1 MLSRTADCLYWMA
14 RYTERA
20 ENTARMLDVNHQTS
34 LLPQP
39 AEFLEQSWKKL
50 LTISKLEEA
59 FLSKYDVIN
68 RENVL
73 DFMIYE
79 TSNPSSIVSCLF
91 AARENARV
99 IRGKITSEVW
109 ETQNTTWLELQRIL
123 EARNQADPSRLLEW
137 VKHRCHLFRGVMHGT
152 MLKNEAFY
160 FMNVGTLLERADNTA
175 RILETKYEDQ
185 ASLKVLRTDK
195 KGKVVDGETIEI
207 IDGADGNFF
216 DFYHWAALLRSVSAF
231 EIYRQIYSDQVT
243 PKQVAE
249 LLIFNKQMPRSLVS
263 CVNELIPLIS
273 EVKNQQ
279 SKEIERLLGKLKAN
293 LDYSDIDEVFSQGLE
308 EFIEE
313 FLERI
318 NHIADEFSNAYLIP
332 LAVA

>member
-14 RYTERA
+14 RYTERS

-39 AEFLEQSWKKL
+39 SEFLEQSWKKL
-50 LTISKLEEA
+50 LTISKLEES
-59 FLSKYDVIN
+59 FLQKYDAVT

-99 IRGKITSEVW
+99 IRGRITSEAW

-185 ASLKVLRTDK
+185 ATLKVLRTDK
-195 KGKVVDGETIEI
+195 KVDA
-207 IDGADGNFF
+207 DGADGDFF

-279 SKEIERLLGKLKAN
+279 SKEIERLLGKLKAS

>member
-50 LTISKLEEA
+50 LTISKLEES
-59 FLSKYDVIN
+59 FLQKYDVVT

-99 IRGKITSEVW
+99 IRGKITSEAW

-123 EARNQADPSRLLEW
+123 EARHQADPSRLLDW

-175 RILETKYEDQ
+175 RILETKYEGQ
-185 ASLKVLRTDK
+185 SALKVLHSDK
-195 KGKVVDGETIEI
+195 QGNEVSAELVEV
-207 IDGADGNFF
+207 IDGADGDFF

-243 PKQVAE
+243 PKQVAQ
-249 LLIFNKQMPRSLVS
+249 LLIFNKQMPRSLVC
-263 CVNELIPLIS
+263 CVNELIPLIA
-273 EVKNQQ
+273 EMKNQQ
-279 SKEIERLLGKLKAN
+279 SKEIERLLGKLKAS

>member
-1 MLSRTADCLYWMA
+1 
-14 RYTERA
+14 
-20 ENTARMLDVNHQTS
+20 V
-34 LLPQP
+34 
-39 AEFLEQSWKKL
+39 
-50 LTISKLEEA
+50 
-59 FLSKYDVIN
+59 N

-79 TSNPSSIVSCLF
+79 TSNPSSIVSCLY

-123 EARNQADPSRLLEW
+123 EARHQADPSRLLEW

-160 FMNVGTLLERADNTA
+160 FINVGTLLERADNTA

-185 ASLKVLRTDK
+185 AALKVLRSDNSSE
-195 KGKVVDGETIEI
+195 DGTHGE
-207 IDGADGNFF
+207 FF

-231 EIYRQIYSDQVT
+231 EIYRQIYSDQVS
-243 PKQVAE
+243 PKQVAQ
-249 LLIFNKQMPRSLVS
+249 LLIFNKQMPRSLVC

-279 SKEIERLLGKLKAN
+279 SKEIERLLGKLKAS

-308 EFIEE
+308 EFIEA

-318 NHIADEFSNAYLIP
+318 NHIADEFSSAYLIP

>member
-59 FLSKYDVIN
+59 FLAKYDVVN

-123 EARNQADPSRLLEW
+123 EARHQADPSRLLEW
-137 VKHRCHLFRGVMHGT
+137 VKHRCHLFRGVLYGT

-160 FMNVGTLLERADNTA
+160 FISVGTLLERADNTA

-185 ASLKVLRTDK
+185 DSLKVLSTNTSGDE
-195 KGKVVDGETIEI
+195 GT
-207 IDGADGNFF
+207 DGNFF

-249 LLIFNKQMPRSLVS
+249 LLIFNRQMPRSLVS

-279 SKEIERLLGKLKAN
+279 SKEIERLLGKLKASM
-293 LDYSDIDEVFSQGLE
+293 DFSDIDEVFEQGLE
-308 EFIEE
+308 EFIEA

-318 NHIADEFSNAYLIP
+318 NHVADEFSNAYLIP

>member
-1 MLSRTADCLYWMA
+1 MA

-39 AEFLEQSWKKL
+39 AQFLEQSWKKL
-50 LTISKLEEA
+50 LTISKLEES
-59 FLSKYDVIN
+59 FLNKYDVIN

-79 TSNPSSIVSCLF
+79 TGNPCSIVSCLF

-99 IRGKITSEVW
+99 IRGRITSEVW
-109 ETQNTTWLELQRIL
+109 ETQNTTWLELQKIL
-123 EARNQADPSRLLEW
+123 ESRHQADPSRLLEW
-137 VKHRCHLFRGVMHGT
+137 VKYRCHLFRGVMHGT

-160 FMNVGTLLERADNTA
+160 FIRVGTLLERADNTA
-175 RILETKYEDQ
+175 RILENKYEDQ
-185 ASLKVLRTDK
+185 EAIQVLEDT
-195 KGKVVDGETIEI
+195 
-207 IDGADGNFF
+207 ADHNFF
-216 DFYHWAALLRSVSAF
+216 DFYHWASLLRSVSAF

-243 PKQVAE
+243 PKQVAQ
-249 LLIFNKQMPRSLVS
+249 LLIFNKQMPRSLV
-263 CVNELIPLIS
+263 CCINELIPLIS

-279 SKEIERLLGKLKAN
+279 SKEIDRLLGKLKAS
-293 LDYSDIDEVFSQGLE
+293 LDYSDIDEVFEQGLE
-308 EFIEE
+308 EFIKV

-318 NHIADEFSNAYLIP
+318 NHIANEFSSAYLIP
-332 LAVA
+332 LAAI

>member
-1 MLSRTADCLYWMA
+1 MA

-50 LTISKLEEA
+50 LTISKLEGA
-59 FLSKYDVIN
+59 FYKQYAVIN

-91 AARENARV
+91 GARENARV
-99 IRGKITSEVW
+99 IRGRITSEVW

-123 EARNQADPSRLLEW
+123 EARHQADPSRLLEW

-160 FMNVGTLLERADNTA
+160 FINIGTLLERADNTA
-175 RILETKYEDQ
+175 RILQTKYEDQ
-185 ASLKVLRTDK
+185 ATLKALHIDK
-195 KGKVVDGETIEI
+195 KITSNQTGILEPKEEDNN
-207 IDGADGNFF
+207 NFF

-243 PKQVAE
+243 PKKVAQ
-249 LLIFNKQMPRSLVS
+249 LLIFNKQMPRSLV
-263 CVNELIPLIS
+263 CCINELIQLVS
-273 EVKNQQ
+273 EIKNQQ

-293 LDYSDIDEVFSQGLE
+293 LDYSDIDEVFTQGLE

>member
-39 AEFLEQSWKKL
+39 AQFFEQSWKKL
-50 LTISKLEEA
+50 LTISKLEES
-59 FLSKYDVIN
+59 FLSKHDVIN

-79 TSNPSSIVSCLF
+79 TSNPSSIVSCLY

-99 IRGKITSEVW
+99 IRGRITSEVW

-123 EARNQADPSRLLEW
+123 EARHQTDPSRLLEW

-160 FMNVGTLLERADNTA
+160 FIRVGTLLERADNTA
-175 RILETKYEDQ
+175 RILENKYEDQ
-185 ASLKVLRTDK
+185 AAIQALEND
-195 KGKVVDGETIEI
+195 
-207 IDGADGNFF
+207 ADNNFF
-216 DFYHWAALLRSVSAF
+216 DFYHWASLLRSVSAF

-243 PKQVAE
+243 PKQVAQ
-249 LLIFNKQMPRSLVS
+249 LLIFNKQMPRSLV
-263 CVNELIPLIS
+263 CCINELIPLIS
-273 EVKNQQ
+273 EVKNQK
-279 SKEIERLLGKLKAN
+279 SKEIERLLGKLKAS
-293 LDYSDIDEVFSQGLE
+293 LDYSDIDEVFEQGLE
-308 EFIEE
+308 EFIET

-318 NHIADEFSNAYLIP
+318 NHIADEFSSAYLVP
-332 LAVA
+332 LATV

>member
-50 LTISKLEEA
+50 LTISKLEGA
-59 FLSKYDVIN
+59 FLSRYDVIN

-109 ETQNTTWLELQRIL
+109 ETQNTTWLELQRII

-137 VKHRCHLFRGVMHGT
+137 VKHRCHLFRGVMYGT

-160 FMNVGTLLERADNTA
+160 FISIGTLLERADNTA
-175 RILETKYEDQ
+175 RILESKYEVQD
-185 ASLKVLRTDK
+185 SLKNLGSKK
-195 KGKVVDGETIEI
+195 KGEEGTDGE
-207 IDGADGNFF
+207 FF

-243 PKQVAE
+243 PKQVAQ
-249 LLIFNKQMPRSLVS
+249 LLIFNKQMPRSLV
-263 CVNELIPLIS
+263 CCINELIPLIS
-273 EVKNQQ
+273 EVKNQK
-279 SKEIERLLGKLKAN
+279 SKEIERLLGKLKAS
-293 LDYSDIDEVFSQGLE
+293 LDYSDIDEVFEQGLE
-308 EFIEE
+308 EFIEA
-313 FLERI
+313 FLERV

>member
-39 AEFLEQSWKKL
+39 AQFLEQSWKKL
-50 LTISKLEEA
+50 LTISKLEES
-59 FLSKYDVIN
+59 FLIKHDVIN

-91 AARENARV
+91 SARENARV
-99 IRGKITSEVW
+99 IRGRITSEVW
-109 ETQNTTWLELQRIL
+109 ETQNTTWLELQQIL
-123 EARNQADPSRLLEW
+123 EARNQTDPSRLLEW

-160 FMNVGTLLERADNTA
+160 FIRVGTVLERADNTA
-175 RILETKYEDQ
+175 RILENKYEDQ
-185 ASLKVLRTDK
+185 AAIQALENDTDN
-195 KGKVVDGETIEI
+195 
-207 IDGADGNFF
+207 NFF
-216 DFYHWAALLRSVSAF
+216 DFYHWASLLRSVSAF

-243 PKQVAE
+243 PKQVAQ
-249 LLIFNKQMPRSLVS
+249 LLIFNKQMPRSLV
-263 CVNELIPLIS
+263 CCINELIPLIS

-279 SKEIERLLGKLKAN
+279 SKEIERLLGKLKAS
-293 LDYSDIDEVFSQGLE
+293 LDYSDIDEVFEQGLE
-308 EFIEE
+308 EFIET

-318 NHIADEFSNAYLIP
+318 NHIADEFSSAYLIP
-332 LAVA
+332 LATI

>member
-59 FLSKYDVIN
+59 FLSKYDVVN
-68 RENVL
+68 RENAL

-79 TSNPSSIVSCLF
+79 TSNPSSIVSCLY

-123 EARNQADPSRLLEW
+123 EARHQADPSRLLEW
-137 VKHRCHLFRGVMHGT
+137 VKHRCHLFRGVLYGT

-160 FMNVGTLLERADNTA
+160 FISVGTLLERADNTA
-175 RILETKYEDQ
+175 RILQTKYEDQ
-185 ASLKVLRTDK
+185 AALKVLNPN
-195 KGKVVDGETIEI
+195 KGSNEGSGV
-207 IDGADGNFF
+207 NFF

-243 PKQVAE
+243 PKQVAQ

-279 SKEIERLLGKLKAN
+279 SKEIERLLGKLKAS
-293 LDYSDIDEVFSQGLE
+293 LDYSDIDEVFEQGLE
-308 EFIEE
+308 EFIEA

-318 NHIADEFSNAYLIP
+318 NYIADEFSNAYLIP

>member
-39 AEFLEQSWKKL
+39 AQFLEQSWKKL
-50 LTISKLEEA
+50 LTISKLEES
-59 FLSKYDVIN
+59 FQSKYDVIN

-79 TSNPSSIVSCLF
+79 TGNHSSIVSCLF

-99 IRGKITSEVW
+99 IRGRITSEVW
-109 ETQNTTWLELQRIL
+109 ETQNTTWLELQQIL
-123 EARNQADPSRLLEW
+123 ESRHQSDPSRLLEW
-137 VKHRCHLFRGVMHGT
+137 VKHRCHLFRGVLHGT

-160 FMNVGTLLERADNTA
+160 FIRVGTLLERADNTA
-175 RILETKYEDQ
+175 RILENKYEDQ
-185 ASLKVLRTDK
+185 EAIQVLEDS
-195 KGKVVDGETIEI
+195 
-207 IDGADGNFF
+207 ADHNFF
-216 DFYHWAALLRSVSAF
+216 DFYHWASLLRSVSAF

-243 PKQVAE
+243 PKQVAQ
-249 LLIFNKQMPRSLVS
+249 LLIFNKQMPRSLV
-263 CVNELIPLIS
+263 CCINELIPLIS

-279 SKEIERLLGKLKAN
+279 SKDIERLLGKLKAS
-293 LDYSDIDEVFSQGLE
+293 LDYSDIDEVFEQGLE
-308 EFIEE
+308 EFIET

-318 NHIADEFSNAYLIP
+318 NHIANEFSSAYLVP
-332 LAVA
+332 LAAI

>member
-50 LTISKLEEA
+50 LTISKLEKL
-59 FLSKYDVIN
+59 FLEKYDVVT

-99 IRGKITSEVW
+99 IRGKITSEAW

-123 EARNQADPSRLLEW
+123 EARNQTDPSRLLEW

-185 ASLKVLRTDK
+185 AALKVLRKDK
-195 KGKVVDGETIEI
+195 EGKLVDET
-207 IDGADGNFF
+207 DGNFF

-243 PKQVAE
+243 PKQVAQ
-249 LLIFNKQMPRSLVS
+249 LLIFNKQMPRSLVC
-263 CVNELIPLIS
+263 CVNELIPLIA
-273 EVKNQQ
+273 EMKNQQ
-279 SKEIERLLGKLKAN
+279 SKEIERLLGKLKAS

>member
-1 MLSRTADCLYWMA
+1 
-14 RYTERA
+14 
-20 ENTARMLDVNHQTS
+20 
-34 LLPQP
+34 
-39 AEFLEQSWKKL
+39 
-50 LTISKLEEA
+50 
-59 FLSKYDVIN
+59 
-68 RENVL
+68 
-73 DFMIYE
+73 
-79 TSNPSSIVSCLF
+79 
-91 AARENARV
+91 V

-160 FMNVGTLLERADNTA
+160 FMSVGTLLERADNTA

-185 ASLKVLRTDK
+185 ASLKALRTENKTDDEA
-195 KGKVVDGETIEI
+195 GVD
-207 IDGADGNFF
+207 FF

-243 PKQVAE
+243 PKQVAQ
-249 LLIFNKQMPRSLVS
+249 LLIFNKQMPRSLVC

-273 EVKNQQ
+273 EMKNQQ
-279 SKEIERLLGKLKAN
+279 SKEIERLLGKLKAS

-308 EFIEE
+308 EFIEQ

>member
-1 MLSRTADCLYWMA
+1 MSF
-14 RYTERA
+14 RA
-20 ENTARMLDVNHQTS
+20 E
-34 LLPQP
+34 
-39 AEFLEQSWKKL
+39 LEKVAHYF
-50 LTISKLEEA
+50 KLEEA
-59 FLSKYDVIN
+59 FLRKYDVIN

-79 TSNPSSIVSCLF
+79 TSNPSSIVSCLYV
-91 AARENARV
+91 AREDARV

-123 EARNQADPSRLLEW
+123 EARHQADPSCLLEW
-137 VKHRCHLFRGVMHGT
+137 VKHRCRLFRGVLYGT

-160 FMNVGTLLERADNTA
+160 FISIGTLLERADNTA

-185 ASLKVLRTDK
+185 ATLKGLGANKLPD
-195 KGKVVDGETIEI
+195 DGTGGE
-207 IDGADGNFF
+207 FF

-249 LLIFNKQMPRSLVS
+249 LLIFNKQMPRSLVC

-279 SKEIERLLGKLKAN
+279 SKEIERLLGKLKASM
-293 LDYSDIDEVFSQGLE
+293 DYSDIDEVFEQGLE
-308 EFIEE
+308 EYIET

-318 NHIADEFSNAYLIP
+318 NHIADEFGNAYLIP

>member
-50 LTISKLEEA
+50 LTISKLEKL
-59 FLSKYDVIN
+59 FLEKYDVVT

-99 IRGKITSEVW
+99 IRGKITSEAW

-123 EARNQADPSRLLEW
+123 EARNQTDPSRLLEW

-175 RILETKYEDQ
+175 RILETKYEGQ
-185 ASLKVLRTDK
+185 AALKVLRKDK
-195 KGKVVDGETIEI
+195 EGKLVDET
-207 IDGADGNFF
+207 DGNFF

-243 PKQVAE
+243 PKQVAQ
-249 LLIFNKQMPRSLVS
+249 LLIFNKQMPRSLVC
-263 CVNELIPLIS
+263 CVNELIPLIA
-273 EVKNQQ
+273 EMKNQQ
-279 SKEIERLLGKLKAN
+279 SKEIERLLGKLKAS

-308 EFIEE
+308 EFIKE

-318 NHIADEFSNAYLIP
+318 NYIADEFSNAYLIP

>member
-39 AEFLEQSWKKL
+39 AQFLEQSWKKL
-50 LTISKLEEA
+50 LTISKLEES

-79 TSNPSSIVSCLF
+79 TGNPSSIVSCLF

-99 IRGKITSEVW
+99 IRGRITSEVW
-109 ETQNTTWLELQRIL
+109 ETQNTTWLELQQIL
-123 EARNQADPSRLLEW
+123 ESRHQADPSRLLEW
-137 VKHRCHLFRGVMHGT
+137 VKHRCHLFRGVLHGT

-160 FMNVGTLLERADNTA
+160 FIRVGTLLERADNTA
-175 RILETKYEDQ
+175 RILENKYEEQ
-185 ASLKVLRTDK
+185 
-195 KGKVVDGETIEI
+195 ETIQALE
-207 IDGADGNFF
+207 DSADHNFF
-216 DFYHWAALLRSVSAF
+216 DFYHWASLLRSVSAF

-243 PKQVAE
+243 PKQVAQ
-249 LLIFNKQMPRSLVS
+249 LLIFNKQMPRSLV
-263 CVNELIPLIS
+263 CCINELIPLIS

-279 SKEIERLLGKLKAN
+279 SKDIERLLGKLKAS
-293 LDYSDIDEVFSQGLE
+293 LDYSDIDEVFEQGLE
-308 EFIEE
+308 EFIET

-318 NHIADEFSNAYLIP
+318 NHVANEFSSAYLIP
-332 LAVA
+332 LAAI

>member
-50 LTISKLEEA
+50 LTISKLEES
-59 FLSKYDVIN
+59 FLNKYDVIT

-99 IRGKITSEVW
+99 IRGKITSEAW

-123 EARNQADPSRLLEW
+123 EARNQTDPSRLLEW

-185 ASLKVLRTDK
+185 AALRVLRKDHE
-195 KGKVVDGETIEI
+195 GKLV
-207 IDGADGNFF
+207 DGADGNFF

-243 PKQVAE
+243 PKQVAQ
-249 LLIFNKQMPRSLVS
+249 LLIFNKQMPRSLVC
-263 CVNELIPLIS
+263 CVNELIPLIA
-273 EVKNQQ
+273 EMKNQQ
-279 SKEIERLLGKLKAN
+279 SKEIERLLGKLKAS

>member
-39 AEFLEQSWKKL
+39 AQFLEQSWKKL
-50 LTISKLEEA
+50 LTISKLEES
-59 FLSKYDVIN
+59 FLSQYDVIN

-79 TSNPSSIVSCLF
+79 TGNPSSIVSCLF

-99 IRGKITSEVW
+99 IRGRITSEVW
-109 ETQNTTWLELQRIL
+109 ETQNTTWLELQQIL
-123 EARNQADPSRLLEW
+123 ESRHQADPSRLLEW

-160 FMNVGTLLERADNTA
+160 FIRVGTLLERADNTA
-175 RILETKYEDQ
+175 RILENKYEDQ
-185 ASLKVLRTDK
+185 EAIQVLEDS
-195 KGKVVDGETIEI
+195 
-207 IDGADGNFF
+207 ADHNFF
-216 DFYHWAALLRSVSAF
+216 DFYHWASLLRSVSAF

-243 PKQVAE
+243 PKQVAQ
-249 LLIFNKQMPRSLVS
+249 LLIFNKQMPRSLV
-263 CVNELIPLIS
+263 CCINELIPLIS

-279 SKEIERLLGKLKAN
+279 SKDIERLLGKLKAS
-293 LDYSDIDEVFSQGLE
+293 LDYSDIDEVFEQGLE
-308 EFIEE
+308 EFIET

-318 NHIADEFSNAYLIP
+318 NHIANEFSSAYLIP
-332 LAVA
+332 LAAI

>member
-50 LTISKLEEA
+50 LTISKLENA

-123 EARNQADPSRLLEW
+123 QTRHQSDPSRLLEW

-152 MLKNEAFY
+152 MLKNESFY
-160 FMNVGTLLERADNTA
+160 FINVGTLLERADNTA
-175 RILETKYEDQ
+175 RILQTKYEDQ
-185 ASLKVLRTDK
+185 TTLTATDHPQTS
-195 KGKVVDGETIEI
+195 DEESSGE
-207 IDGADGNFF
+207 FF

-249 LLIFNKQMPRSLVS
+249 LLIFNKQMPRSLVC
-263 CVNELIPLIS
+263 CVNELIPLVS

-279 SKEIERLLGKLKAN
+279 SKEIERLLGKLKAT
-293 LDYSDIDEVFSQGLE
+293 LDYSDIDEVFEQGLE
-308 EFIEE
+308 EFIEN

-318 NHIADEFSNAYLIP
+318 NHIADEFSSAYLIP

>member
-39 AEFLEQSWKKL
+39 AQFLEQSWKKL
-50 LTISKLEEA
+50 LTISKLEES
-59 FLSKYDVIN
+59 FLSQYDVIN

-79 TSNPSSIVSCLF
+79 TGNPSSIGSCLF

-99 IRGKITSEVW
+99 IRGRITSEVW
-109 ETQNTTWLELQRIL
+109 ETQNTTWLELQQIL
-123 EARNQADPSRLLEW
+123 ESRHQSDPSRLLEW
-137 VKHRCHLFRGVMHGT
+137 VKHRCHLFRGVLHGT

-160 FMNVGTLLERADNTA
+160 FIRVGTLLERADNTA
-175 RILETKYEDQ
+175 RILENKYEDQ
-185 ASLKVLRTDK
+185 EAIQVLEDS
-195 KGKVVDGETIEI
+195 
-207 IDGADGNFF
+207 ADHNFF
-216 DFYHWAALLRSVSAF
+216 DFYHWASLLRSVSAF

-243 PKQVAE
+243 PKQVAQ
-249 LLIFNKQMPRSLVS
+249 LLIFNKQMPRSMV
-263 CVNELIPLIS
+263 CCINELIPLIS

-279 SKEIERLLGKLKAN
+279 SKEIDRLLGKLKAS
-293 LDYSDIDEVFSQGLE
+293 LDYSDIDEVFEQGLE
-308 EFIEE
+308 EFIET

-318 NHIADEFSNAYLIP
+318 NHIANEFSSAYLIP
-332 LAVA
+332 LAAI

>member
-50 LTISKLEEA
+50 LTISKLENA

-123 EARNQADPSRLLEW
+123 QTRHQSDPSRLLEW

-152 MLKNEAFY
+152 MLKNESFY
-160 FMNVGTLLERADNTA
+160 FINVGTLLERADNTA
-175 RILETKYEDQ
+175 RILQTKYEDQ
-185 ASLKVLRTDK
+185 TTLTAIDHPQTSDEESS
-195 KGKVVDGETIEI
+195 GE
-207 IDGADGNFF
+207 FF

-249 LLIFNKQMPRSLVS
+249 LLIFNKQMPRSLVC
-263 CVNELIPLIS
+263 CVNELIPLVS

-279 SKEIERLLGKLKAN
+279 SKEIERLLGKLKAT
-293 LDYSDIDEVFSQGLE
+293 LDYSDIDEVFEQGLE
-308 EFIEE
+308 EFIEN

-318 NHIADEFSNAYLIP
+318 NHIADEFSSAYLIP

>member
-59 FLSKYDVIN
+59 FLSKYDVVN

-123 EARNQADPSRLLEW
+123 EARHQADPSRLLEW
-137 VKHRCHLFRGVMHGT
+137 VKHRCHLFRGVLYGT

-160 FMNVGTLLERADNTA
+160 FINVGTLLERADNTA
-175 RILETKYEDQ
+175 RILETKYEDP
-185 ASLKVLRTDK
+185 AALRVLGAK
-195 KGKVVDGETIEI
+195 KSSDDGTDGE
-207 IDGADGNFF
+207 FF

-243 PKQVAE
+243 PKQVAQ

-279 SKEIERLLGKLKAN
+279 SKEIERLLGKLKAS
-293 LDYSDIDEVFSQGLE
+293 LDYSDIDEVFEQGLE
-308 EFIEE
+308 EFIEA

-318 NHIADEFSNAYLIP
+318 NFIADEFSNAYLIP